1 MKKIGKRLLAGC
13 LMSILVLAQIRPEIA
28 YAQEEM
34 TDVALQAESAVQETE
49 ETDIADIE
57 ADNQIAYIDD
67 SEVPGSDDI
76 ESTETESTETE
87 STETESTET
96 ESMETESMETEIEM
110 HTITGVQDLAEED
123 RRIDIAYADKP
134 SLEELV
140 EVMPKTMNVYLDGG
154 KEVYTVPVTW
164 YCVTGDYEETE
175 GHYYQ
180 FSPLFDETQYQL
192 SADLDLLTEV
202 PYISVFLY
210 AGDGISLLSSNSES
224 SNTTIVF
231 NYLVD
236 ELKMNSA
243 AACGVLANIY
253 YESGFD
259 PHMEG
264 DNNTSYGICQWHA
277 DRKTNLINYCKSN
290 NLDYTTL
297 EGQLAF
303 LKYELVNSYS
313 KIYNYM
319 LDEKNTADGAYDAGW
334 YWCYN
339 FEVPANRETVS
350 VTRGNLA
357 KNTYWEQYGKDEI
370 ASPAISN
377 LQNLENGILLQW
389 KVTAGVS
396 GYNIYRK
403 TSLSDAWTQID
414 SVSDG
419 DINRYTDKN
428 VSCGTNYYYAVA
440 SYVGDNAYDTYVTTE
455 SVNYRTGPGTSYAK
469 AGTLESGVQVKV
481 DPSYKK
487 TADGYTWYKIHYSGS
502 DYYVASQYLKKQSS
516 ASGSTTLQES
526 EKSSYKS
533 IMYLTQV
540 TLTKSENTADGVK
553 ISWNKVK
560 GASEY
565 YVYRKGSDGK
575 YTRLGKSSGNTLNYT
590 DKTAESGSTYTY
602 TVRAVSGDSIGTYKS
617 TSTIYCLAYPVISGV
632 SNVQN
637 GIHISWNKV
646 KGASEYY
653 LYRKGSDGVY
663 SRLASV
669 SESTLSYTDKKA
681 VNGEK
686 YVYTLRAVNKN
697 TISAY
702 HSLKGIV
709 CLSVPVLDK
718 AASKQDG
725 MHISWKSVK
734 GADAYYIYRKTG
746 SGSWQRIGTT
756 NKGTAVSYTDGSA
769 VGGVTY
775 SYTVRACKDSSLS
788 GYDRKGLVQRYSQ
801 SLVNYKTIEKVN
813 YRTGAGTSYN
823 IGGTFNKGTAVKV
836 VANYSV
842 KADGYTWYKIYYNG
856 RYYYAANKY
865 LKKA

>member
-13 LMSILVLAQIRPEIA
+13 LMSVLVFAQIRPEIA

-57 ADNQIAYIDD
+57 ADNQIASIDD

-76 ESTETESTETE
+76 ESTETESMETETE
-87 STETESTET
+87 TEV
-96 ESMETESMETEIEM
+96 EM

-370 ASPAISN
+370 APPAISN

-428 VSCGTNYYYAVA
+428 VSCGTNYYYAVT

-526 EKSSYKS
+526 EKSSYKR

-617 TSTIYCLAYPVISGV
+617 TSTIYCLAYPVISSV

>member
-57 ADNQIAYIDD
+57 ADNQIAAIDD

-76 ESTETESTETE
+76 ESTETESMETETE
-87 STETESTET
+87 T
-96 ESMETESMETEIEM
+96 ETEIEM

-164 YCVTGDYEETE
+164 YCVTGDYEDTE

-210 AGDGISLLSSNSES
+210 ADDGISLLSSNSES

-370 ASPAISN
+370 APPAISN
-377 LQNLENGILLQW
+377 LQNLENSILLQW

-617 TSTIYCLAYPVISGV
+617 TSTIYCLAYPVISSV

-746 SGSWQRIGTT
+746 NGSWQRIGTT

>member
-13 LMSILVLAQIRPEIA
+13 LMSVLVLAQIRPEIA

-57 ADNQIAYIDD
+57 ADNQIASIDD

-87 STETESTET
+87 SMETETETE
-96 ESMETESMETEIEM
+96 MEM

-180 FSPLFDETQYQL
+180 FSPLFDETPYQL

-370 ASPAISN
+370 APPAISN

-428 VSCGTNYYYAVA
+428 VSCGTNYYYAVT

-469 AGTLESGVQVKV
+469 AGTLESDVQVKV

-565 YVYRKGSDGK
+565 YVYRKGGDGK

-602 TVRAVSGDSIGTYKS
+602 TVRAVSGNSIGTYKS
-617 TSTIYCLAYPVISGV
+617 TSTIYCLAYPVISSV

-769 VGGVTY
+769 VGGITY

>member
-13 LMSILVLAQIRPEIA
+13 LMSVLVLAQIRPEIA

-34 TDVALQAESAVQETE
+34 TDVALQTEFAVQETE

-57 ADNQIAYIDD
+57 TDNQIVYVDD

-76 ESTETESTETE
+76 ESTETESMETETE
-87 STETESTET
+87 T
-96 ESMETESMETEIEM
+96 ETEIEM

-140 EVMPKTMNVYLDGG
+140 EVMPETMNVYLDGG

-164 YCVTGDYEETE
+164 YCVTEDYEETE
-175 GHYYQ
+175 GYYYQ

-428 VSCGTNYYYAVA
+428 VSCGTTYYYAVT

-617 TSTIYCLAYPVISGV
+617 TSTIYCLAYPVISSV

-653 LYRKGSDGVY
+653 LYRKSSDGVY

-769 VGGVTY
+769 IGGVTY

-788 GYDRKGLVQRYSQ
+788 GYDSKGLVQRYSQ

>member
-1 MKKIGKRLLAGC
+1 
-13 LMSILVLAQIRPEIA
+13 MSVLVFAQIRPEIA

-57 ADNQIAYIDD
+57 AHNQIASIDD

-87 STETESTET
+87 SMETETETET
-96 ESMETESMETEIEM
+96 EMEM

-370 ASPAISN
+370 APPAISN

-428 VSCGTNYYYAVA
+428 VSCGTNYYYAVT

-469 AGTLESGVQVKV
+469 AGTLESDVQVKV

-602 TVRAVSGDSIGTYKS
+602 TVRAVSGNSIGTYKS
-617 TSTIYCLAYPVISGV
+617 TSTIYCLTYPVISSV

>member
-13 LMSILVLAQIRPEIA
+13 LMSVLVLAQIRPEIA

-57 ADNQIAYIDD
+57 ADNQIASIDD

-87 STETESTET
+87 SMETETETET
-96 ESMETESMETEIEM
+96 ETEMEM

-370 ASPAISN
+370 APPAISN

-428 VSCGTNYYYAVA
+428 VSCGTNYYYAVT
-440 SYVGDNAYDTYVTTE
+440 SYVGDNAYDTYMTTE

-602 TVRAVSGDSIGTYKS
+602 TVRAVSGNSIGTYKS
-617 TSTIYCLAYPVISGV
+617 TSTIYCLAYPVISSV

>member
-13 LMSILVLAQIRPEIA
+13 LMSVLVLAQIRPEIA

-57 ADNQIAYIDD
+57 ADNQIASIDD

-76 ESTETESTETE
+76 ESTEIESIETETE
-87 STETESTET
+87 TETE
-96 ESMETESMETEIEM
+96 MEM

-370 ASPAISN
+370 APPAISN

-428 VSCGTNYYYAVA
+428 VSCGTNYYYAVT

-526 EKSSYKS
+526 EKSSYKR

-617 TSTIYCLAYPVISGV
+617 TSTIYCLAYPVISSV

>member
-1 MKKIGKRLLAGC
+1 
-13 LMSILVLAQIRPEIA
+13 MSILVLAQIRPEIA

-57 ADNQIAYIDD
+57 ADNQIAAIDD

-76 ESTETESTETE
+76 ESTETESMETETE
-87 STETESTET
+87 T
-96 ESMETESMETEIEM
+96 ETEIEM

-164 YCVTGDYEETE
+164 YCVTGDYEDTE

-370 ASPAISN
+370 APPAISN
-377 LQNLENGILLQW
+377 LQNLENSILLQW

-617 TSTIYCLAYPVISGV
+617 TSTIYCLAYPVISSV

-663 SRLASV
+663 SRLASI

-746 SGSWQRIGTT
+746 NGSWQRIGTT

>member
-13 LMSILVLAQIRPEIA
+13 LMSVLVFAQIRPEIA

-57 ADNQIAYIDD
+57 AHNQIASIDD

-87 STETESTET
+87 SMETETETET
-96 ESMETESMETEIEM
+96 EMEM

-210 AGDGISLLSSNSES
+210 ASDGISLLSSNSES

-370 ASPAISN
+370 APPAISN

-428 VSCGTNYYYAVA
+428 VSCGTNYYYAVT

-602 TVRAVSGDSIGTYKS
+602 TVRAVSGNSIGTYKS
-617 TSTIYCLAYPVISGV
+617 TSTIYCLAYPVISSV

>member
-13 LMSILVLAQIRPEIA
+13 LMSVLVFAQIRPEIA

-57 ADNQIAYIDD
+57 ADNQIASIDD

-87 STETESTET
+87 SMETETETEV
-96 ESMETESMETEIEM
+96 EM

-370 ASPAISN
+370 APPAISN

-403 TSLSDAWTQID
+403 NSLSDAWTQID

-428 VSCGTNYYYAVA
+428 VSCGTNYYYAVT

-526 EKSSYKS
+526 EKSSYKR

-602 TVRAVSGDSIGTYKS
+602 TVRAVSGNSIGTYKS
-617 TSTIYCLAYPVISGV
+617 TSTIYCLAYPVISSV

>member
-57 ADNQIAYIDD
+57 ADNQIAAIDD

-76 ESTETESTETE
+76 ESTETESMETETE
-87 STETESTET
+87 T
-96 ESMETESMETEIEM
+96 ETEIEM

-164 YCVTGDYEETE
+164 YCVTGDYEDTE

-210 AGDGISLLSSNSES
+210 ADDGISLLSSNSES

-370 ASPAISN
+370 APPAISN
-377 LQNLENGILLQW
+377 LQNLENSILLQW

-617 TSTIYCLAYPVISGV
+617 TSTIYCLAYPVISSV

-856 RYYYAANKY
+856 RYYYVANKY

>member
-13 LMSILVLAQIRPEIA
+13 LMSVLVFAQIRPEIA

-57 ADNQIAYIDD
+57 ADNQIASIDD

-87 STETESTET
+87 SMETETET
-96 ESMETESMETEIEM
+96 ETEIEM

-370 ASPAISN
+370 APPAISN

-428 VSCGTNYYYAVA
+428 VSCGTNYYYAVT

-565 YVYRKGSDGK
+565 YVYRKGGDGK

-602 TVRAVSGDSIGTYKS
+602 TVRAVSGNSIGTYKS
-617 TSTIYCLAYPVISGV
+617 TSTIYCLAYPVISSV

>member
-13 LMSILVLAQIRPEIA
+13 LMSVLVLAQIRPEMA

-34 TDVALQAESAVQETE
+34 TDVALQTEFAVQETE

-57 ADNQIAYIDD
+57 TDNQIAYVDD

-76 ESTETESTETE
+76 ESTETESMETETE
-87 STETESTET
+87 TET
-96 ESMETESMETEIEM
+96 ETEIEM

-164 YCVTGDYEETE
+164 YCVTEDYEETE
-175 GHYYQ
+175 GYYYQ

-277 DRKTNLINYCKSN
+277 DRKMNLINYCKSN

-370 ASPAISN
+370 APPAISN

-428 VSCGTNYYYAVA
+428 VSCGTTYYYAVT

-617 TSTIYCLAYPVISGV
+617 TSTIYCLAYPVISSV

-653 LYRKGSDGVY
+653 LYRKSSDGVY

-669 SESTLSYTDKKA
+669 SENTLSYTDKKA

-718 AASKQDG
+718 AVSKQDG

-769 VGGVTY
+769 IGGVTY

-788 GYDRKGLVQRYSQ
+788 GYDSKGLVQRYSQ

>member
-57 ADNQIAYIDD
+57 ADNQIAAIDD

-76 ESTETESTETE
+76 ESTETESMETETE
-87 STETESTET
+87 T
-96 ESMETESMETEIEM
+96 ETEIEM

-164 YCVTGDYEETE
+164 YCVTGDYEDTE

-192 SADLDLLTEV
+192 STDLDLLTEV

-210 AGDGISLLSSNSES
+210 ADDGISLLSSNSES

-370 ASPAISN
+370 APPAISN
-377 LQNLENGILLQW
+377 LQNLENSILLQW

-403 TSLSDAWTQID
+403 TSLSDAWIQID

-540 TLTKSENTADGVK
+540 TVTKSENTADGVK

-617 TSTIYCLAYPVISGV
+617 TSTIYCLAYPVISSV

>member
-57 ADNQIAYIDD
+57 ADNQIASIDD

-87 STETESTET
+87 STETES
-96 ESMETESMETEIEM
+96 METETEIEM

-210 AGDGISLLSSNSES
+210 AGDGISLLSSNSEN

-370 ASPAISN
+370 APPAISN

-428 VSCGTNYYYAVA
+428 VSCGTNYYYAVT

-617 TSTIYCLAYPVISGV
+617 TSTIYCLVYPVISSV

-653 LYRKGSDGVY
+653 LYRKGSEGVY

>member
-13 LMSILVLAQIRPEIA
+13 LMSVLVFAQIRPEIA

-57 ADNQIAYIDD
+57 ADNQIASIDD

-87 STETESTET
+87 SMETETETE
-96 ESMETESMETEIEM
+96 MEM

-210 AGDGISLLSSNSES
+210 ASDGISLLSSNSES

-370 ASPAISN
+370 APPAISN

-428 VSCGTNYYYAVA
+428 VSCGTNYYYAVT

-602 TVRAVSGDSIGTYKS
+602 TVRAVSGNSIGTYKS

>member
-57 ADNQIAYIDD
+57 ADNQIAAIDD

-76 ESTETESTETE
+76 ESTETESMETETE
-87 STETESTET
+87 T
-96 ESMETESMETEIEM
+96 ETEIEM

-164 YCVTGDYEETE
+164 YCVTGDYEDTE

-210 AGDGISLLSSNSES
+210 AHDGISLLSSNSES

-370 ASPAISN
+370 APPAISN

-602 TVRAVSGDSIGTYKS
+602 TVRAVSRDSIGTYKS
-617 TSTIYCLAYPVISGV
+617 TSTIYCLAYPVISSV

>member
-1 MKKIGKRLLAGC
+1 
-13 LMSILVLAQIRPEIA
+13 MSILVLAQIRPEIA

-57 ADNQIAYIDD
+57 ADNQIAAIDD

-76 ESTETESTETE
+76 ESTETESMETETE
-87 STETESTET
+87 T
-96 ESMETESMETEIEM
+96 ETEIEM

-164 YCVTGDYEETE
+164 YCVTGDYEDTE

-210 AGDGISLLSSNSES
+210 ADDGISLLSSNSES

-370 ASPAISN
+370 APPAISN

-487 TADGYTWYKIHYSGS
+487 TADGYTWYKIYYSGS

-540 TLTKSENTADGVK
+540 TVTKSENTADGVK

-617 TSTIYCLAYPVISGV
+617 TSTIYCLAYPVISSV

-775 SYTVRACKDSSLS
+775 SYTVRACKDSFLS

>member
-57 ADNQIAYIDD
+57 ADNQIAAIDD

-76 ESTETESTETE
+76 ESTETESMETETE
-87 STETESTET
+87 T
-96 ESMETESMETEIEM
+96 ETEIEM
-110 HTITGVQDLAEED
+110 HTITGMQDLAEED

-164 YCVTGDYEETE
+164 YCVTGDYEDTE

-210 AGDGISLLSSNSES
+210 ADDGISLLSSNSES

-370 ASPAISN
+370 APPAISN
-377 LQNLENGILLQW
+377 LQNLENSILLQW

-617 TSTIYCLAYPVISGV
+617 TSTIYCLAYPVISSV

-775 SYTVRACKDSSLS
+775 SYTVRACKDSFLS

>member
-1 MKKIGKRLLAGC
+1 
-13 LMSILVLAQIRPEIA
+13 MSVLVFAQIRPEIA

-57 ADNQIAYIDD
+57 ADNQIASIDD

-87 STETESTET
+87 SMETETETEV
-96 ESMETESMETEIEM
+96 EM

-370 ASPAISN
+370 APPAISN

-428 VSCGTNYYYAVA
+428 VSCGTNYYYAVT

-469 AGTLESGVQVKV
+469 AGTLESDVQVKV

-565 YVYRKGSDGK
+565 YVYRKGGDGK

-602 TVRAVSGDSIGTYKS
+602 TVRAVSGNSIGTYKS
-617 TSTIYCLAYPVISGV
+617 TSTIYCLAYPVISSV

-769 VGGVTY
+769 VGGITY

>member
-13 LMSILVLAQIRPEIA
+13 LMSILVLAQIRLEIA

-57 ADNQIAYIDD
+57 ADNQIAAIDD

-76 ESTETESTETE
+76 ESTETESMETETE
-87 STETESTET
+87 T
-96 ESMETESMETEIEM
+96 ETEIEM

-210 AGDGISLLSSNSES
+210 AHDGISLLSSNSES

-370 ASPAISN
+370 APPAISN
-377 LQNLENGILLQW
+377 LQNLENSILLQW

-617 TSTIYCLAYPVISGV
+617 TSTIYCLAYPVISSV

>member
-57 ADNQIAYIDD
+57 ADNQIAAIDD

-76 ESTETESTETE
+76 ESTETESMETETE
-87 STETESTET
+87 T
-96 ESMETESMETEIEM
+96 ETEIEM

-370 ASPAISN
+370 APPAISN

-617 TSTIYCLAYPVISGV
+617 TSTIYCLAYPVISSV

>member
-1 MKKIGKRLLAGC
+1 
-13 LMSILVLAQIRPEIA
+13 MSVLVFAQIRPEIA

-57 ADNQIAYIDD
+57 ADNQIASIDD

-87 STETESTET
+87 SMETETETET
-96 ESMETESMETEIEM
+96 EMEM

-210 AGDGISLLSSNSES
+210 ASDGISLLSSNSES

-370 ASPAISN
+370 APPAISN

-428 VSCGTNYYYAVA
+428 VSCGTNYYYAVT

-617 TSTIYCLAYPVISGV
+617 TSTIYCLAYPVISSV

>member
-57 ADNQIAYIDD
+57 ADNQIADIDD
-67 SEVPGSDDI
+67 SEVAGSDDI
-76 ESTETESTETE
+76 ESTETES
-87 STETESTET
+87 
-96 ESMETESMETEIEM
+96 METETETEIEM

-210 AGDGISLLSSNSES
+210 ADDGISLLSSNSES

-370 ASPAISN
+370 APPAISN

-617 TSTIYCLAYPVISGV
+617 TSTIYCLAYPVISSV

-653 LYRKGSDGVY
+653 LYRKGSEGVY
-663 SRLASV
+663 TRLASV

>member
-1 MKKIGKRLLAGC
+1 
-13 LMSILVLAQIRPEIA
+13 MSVLVFAQIRPEIA

-57 ADNQIAYIDD
+57 AHNQIASIDD

-87 STETESTET
+87 SMETETETET
-96 ESMETESMETEIEM
+96 EMEM

-210 AGDGISLLSSNSES
+210 ASDGISLLSSNSES

-370 ASPAISN
+370 APPAISN

-428 VSCGTNYYYAVA
+428 VSCGTNYYYAVT

-565 YVYRKGSDGK
+565 YVYRKGGDGK

-602 TVRAVSGDSIGTYKS
+602 TVRAVSGNSIGTYKS
-617 TSTIYCLAYPVISGV
+617 TSTIYCLAYPVISSV

>member
-57 ADNQIAYIDD
+57 ADNQIAAIDD

-76 ESTETESTETE
+76 ESTETESMETETE
-87 STETESTET
+87 T
-96 ESMETESMETEIEM
+96 ETEIEM

-370 ASPAISN
+370 APPAISN
-377 LQNLENGILLQW
+377 LQNLENSILLQW

-540 TLTKSENTADGVK
+540 TVTKSENTADGVK

-617 TSTIYCLAYPVISGV
+617 TSTIYCLAYPVISSV

-746 SGSWQRIGTT
+746 NGSWQRIGTT

>member
-13 LMSILVLAQIRPEIA
+13 LMSILVLAQIHPEIA

-57 ADNQIAYIDD
+57 ADNQIAAIDD

-76 ESTETESTETE
+76 ESTETESMETETE
-87 STETESTET
+87 T
-96 ESMETESMETEIEM
+96 ETEIEM

-210 AGDGISLLSSNSES
+210 ADDGISLLSSNSES

-370 ASPAISN
+370 APPAISN
-377 LQNLENGILLQW
+377 LQNLENSILLQW

-540 TLTKSENTADGVK
+540 TVTKSENTADGVK

-617 TSTIYCLAYPVISGV
+617 TSTIYCLAYPVISSV

-746 SGSWQRIGTT
+746 NGSWQRIGTT

>member
-13 LMSILVLAQIRPEIA
+13 LMSVLVFAQIRPEIA

-57 ADNQIAYIDD
+57 ADNQIASIDD

-87 STETESTET
+87 STETESMETET
-96 ESMETESMETEIEM
+96 ETEVEM

-370 ASPAISN
+370 APPAISN

-428 VSCGTNYYYAVA
+428 VSCGTNYYYAVT

-469 AGTLESGVQVKV
+469 AGTLESDVQVKV

-487 TADGYTWYKIHYSGS
+487 TADGYAWYKIHYSGS

-565 YVYRKGSDGK
+565 YVYRKGGDGK

-602 TVRAVSGDSIGTYKS
+602 TVRAVSGNSIGTYKS
-617 TSTIYCLAYPVISGV
+617 TSTIYCLAYPVISSV

-769 VGGVTY
+769 VGGITY

-801 SLVNYKTIEKVN
+801 SLVNYKTI
-813 YRTGAGTSYN
+813 
-823 IGGTFNKGTAVKV
+823 NK
-836 VANYSV
+836 
-842 KADGYTWYKIYYNG
+842 
-856 RYYYAANKY
+856 
-865 LKKA
+865 L

>member
-76 ESTETESTETE
+76 ESTETESMETETE
-87 STETESTET
+87 TET
-96 ESMETESMETEIEM
+96 ETEIEM

-210 AGDGISLLSSNSES
+210 ADDGISLLSSNSES

-303 LKYELVNSYS
+303 LKYELVNSYG

-370 ASPAISN
+370 APPAISN
-377 LQNLENGILLQW
+377 LQNLENSILLQW

-617 TSTIYCLAYPVISGV
+617 TSTIYCLAYPVISSV

-653 LYRKGSDGVY
+653 LYRKGSEGVY

>member
-1 MKKIGKRLLAGC
+1 
-13 LMSILVLAQIRPEIA
+13 MSILVLAQIRPEIA

-57 ADNQIAYIDD
+57 ADNQIAAIDD

-76 ESTETESTETE
+76 ESTETESMETETE
-87 STETESTET
+87 T
-96 ESMETESMETEIEM
+96 ETEIEM

-164 YCVTGDYEETE
+164 YCVTGDYEDTE

-210 AGDGISLLSSNSES
+210 ADDGISLLSSNSES

-370 ASPAISN
+370 TPPAISN

-428 VSCGTNYYYAVA
+428 VSCGTNYYYAVT

-617 TSTIYCLAYPVISGV
+617 TSTIYCLAYPVISSV

-775 SYTVRACKDSSLS
+775 SYTVRACKDSFLS

>member
-1 MKKIGKRLLAGC
+1 
-13 LMSILVLAQIRPEIA
+13 MSILVLAQIRPEIA

-57 ADNQIAYIDD
+57 ADNQIAAIDD

-76 ESTETESTETE
+76 ESTETESMETETE
-87 STETESTET
+87 TET
-96 ESMETESMETEIEM
+96 ETEIEM

-370 ASPAISN
+370 APPAISN

-617 TSTIYCLAYPVISGV
+617 TSTIYCLAYPVISSV

-856 RYYYAANKY
+856 KYYYAANKY

>member
-13 LMSILVLAQIRPEIA
+13 LMSVLVFAQIRPEIA

-57 ADNQIAYIDD
+57 ADNQIASIDD

-87 STETESTET
+87 SMETETETEV
-96 ESMETESMETEIEM
+96 EM

-339 FEVPANRETVS
+339 FEVPATRETVS

-370 ASPAISN
+370 APPAISN

-428 VSCGTNYYYAVA
+428 VSCGTNYYYAVT

-469 AGTLESGVQVKV
+469 AGTLESDVQVKV

-565 YVYRKGSDGK
+565 YVYRKGGDGK

-602 TVRAVSGDSIGTYKS
+602 TVRAVSGNSIGTYKS
-617 TSTIYCLAYPVISGV
+617 TSTIYCLAYPVISSV

-769 VGGVTY
+769 VGGITY

>member
-57 ADNQIAYIDD
+57 ADNQIAAIDD

-76 ESTETESTETE
+76 ESTETESMETETE
-87 STETESTET
+87 T
-96 ESMETESMETEIEM
+96 ETEIEM

-210 AGDGISLLSSNSES
+210 AHDGISLLSSNSES

-370 ASPAISN
+370 APPAISN

-540 TLTKSENTADGVK
+540 TVTKSENTADGVK

-617 TSTIYCLAYPVISGV
+617 TSTIYCLAYPVISSV

-746 SGSWQRIGTT
+746 NGSWQRIGTT
-756 NKGTAVSYTDGSA
+756 NEGTAVSYTDGSA

>member
-57 ADNQIAYIDD
+57 VDNQIAAIDD

-76 ESTETESTETE
+76 ESTETES
-87 STETESTET
+87 
-96 ESMETESMETEIEM
+96 METETETEIEM

-164 YCVTGDYEETE
+164 YCVTGDYEDTE

-210 AGDGISLLSSNSES
+210 ADDGISLLSSNSES

-370 ASPAISN
+370 APPAISN
-377 LQNLENGILLQW
+377 LQNLENSILLQW

-526 EKSSYKS
+526 EKSSYKN

-617 TSTIYCLAYPVISGV
+617 TSTIYCLAYPVISSV

-823 IGGTFNKGTAVKV
+823 IGGTFNKGTAVK
-836 VANYSV
+836 SSCQ
-842 KADGYTWYKIYYNG
+842 
-856 RYYYAANKY
+856 
-865 LKKA
+865 L

>member
-13 LMSILVLAQIRPEIA
+13 LMSVLVFAQIRPEIA

-57 ADNQIAYIDD
+57 ADNQIASIDD

-87 STETESTET
+87 STETESMETET
-96 ESMETESMETEIEM
+96 ETEVEM

-370 ASPAISN
+370 APPAISN

-428 VSCGTNYYYAVA
+428 VSCGTNYYYAVT

-469 AGTLESGVQVKV
+469 AGTLESDVQVKV

-565 YVYRKGSDGK
+565 YVYRKGGDGK

-602 TVRAVSGDSIGTYKS
+602 TVRAVSGNSIGTYKS
-617 TSTIYCLAYPVISGV
+617 TSTIYCLAYPVISSV

-769 VGGVTY
+769 VGGITY

>member
-13 LMSILVLAQIRPEIA
+13 LMSVLVFAQIRPEIA
-28 YAQEEM
+28 YAQEDM

-57 ADNQIAYIDD
+57 AHNQIASIDD

-87 STETESTET
+87 SMETETETET
-96 ESMETESMETEIEM
+96 EMEM

-210 AGDGISLLSSNSES
+210 ASDGISLLSSNSES

-370 ASPAISN
+370 APPAISN

-428 VSCGTNYYYAVA
+428 VSCGTNYYYAVT

-602 TVRAVSGDSIGTYKS
+602 TVRAVSGNSIGTYKS
-617 TSTIYCLAYPVISGV
+617 TSTIYCLAYPVISSV

>member
-57 ADNQIAYIDD
+57 ADNQIAAIDD

-76 ESTETESTETE
+76 ESTETESMETETE
-87 STETESTET
+87 T
-96 ESMETESMETEIEM
+96 ETEIEM

-164 YCVTGDYEETE
+164 YCVTGDYEDTE

-210 AGDGISLLSSNSES
+210 ADDGISLLSSNSES

-370 ASPAISN
+370 APPAISN

-487 TADGYTWYKIHYSGS
+487 TADGYTWYKIYYSGS

-540 TLTKSENTADGVK
+540 TVTKSENTADGVK

-617 TSTIYCLAYPVISGV
+617 TSTIYCLAYPVISSV

-775 SYTVRACKDSSLS
+775 SYTVRACKDSFLS

>member
-34 TDVALQAESAVQETE
+34 TDVALQAESSVQETE

-57 ADNQIAYIDD
+57 ADNQIAAIDD

-76 ESTETESTETE
+76 ESTETESMETETE
-87 STETESTET
+87 TET
-96 ESMETESMETEIEM
+96 ETEIEM

-164 YCVTGDYEETE
+164 YCVTGDYEDTE

-210 AGDGISLLSSNSES
+210 ADDGISLLSSNSES

-370 ASPAISN
+370 APPAISN
-377 LQNLENGILLQW
+377 LQNLENSILLQW

-617 TSTIYCLAYPVISGV
+617 TSTIYCLAYPVISSV

-775 SYTVRACKDSSLS
+775 SYTVRACKDSFLS

>member
-13 LMSILVLAQIRPEIA
+13 LMSVLVFAQIRPEIA

-57 ADNQIAYIDD
+57 ADNQIASIDD

-87 STETESTET
+87 STETESMETET
-96 ESMETESMETEIEM
+96 ETEVEM

-370 ASPAISN
+370 APPAISN

-403 TSLSDAWTQID
+403 NSLSDAWTQID

-428 VSCGTNYYYAVA
+428 VSCGTNYYYAVT

-526 EKSSYKS
+526 EKSSYKR

-602 TVRAVSGDSIGTYKS
+602 TVRAVSGNSIGTYKS
-617 TSTIYCLAYPVISGV
+617 TSTIYCLAYPVISSV

>member
-57 ADNQIAYIDD
+57 ADNQIAAIDD

-76 ESTETESTETE
+76 ESTETESMETETE
-87 STETESTET
+87 T
-96 ESMETESMETEIEM
+96 ETEIEM

-164 YCVTGDYEETE
+164 YCVTGDYEDTE

-210 AGDGISLLSSNSES
+210 ADDGISLLSSNSES

-370 ASPAISN
+370 APPAISN

-428 VSCGTNYYYAVA
+428 VSCGTNYYYAVT

-617 TSTIYCLAYPVISGV
+617 TSTIYCLAYPVISSV

-718 AASKQDG
+718 ATSKQDG